1 MTKKLDLTIVDA
13 IRSIVENAD
22 CEVIYTIHKGNDKIH
37 RLENWR
43 IKKVAKE
50 VINVNITLVKWTE

>member
-22 CEVIYTIHKGNDKIH
+22 CEVIYTIHKGKDKVPF
-37 RLENWR
+37 
-43 IKKVAKE
+43 KKGVKE
-50 VINVNITLVKWTE
+50 VINVNITLVKWVE